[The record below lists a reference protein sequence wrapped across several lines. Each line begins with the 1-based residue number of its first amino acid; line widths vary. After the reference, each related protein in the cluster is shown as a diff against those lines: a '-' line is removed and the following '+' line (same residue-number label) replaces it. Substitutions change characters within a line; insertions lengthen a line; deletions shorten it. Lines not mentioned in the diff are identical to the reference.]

1 GVNEPQNGSA
11 AKDASA
17 SVGAGAAAGA
27 SGAAGEGATAPGATA
42 NNRAAESATSG
53 AGTPATTPQS
63 SSRAP
68 TPPAGGAD
76 PSRSASE
83 PAAGV
88 GDARPAVEKTS
99 SWFERNVLAVVGG
112 GLALLLAILV
122 WLLRRAAAAKRD
134 AFESDSPITDTMV
147 REKLSEIDL
156 ELDRPSTDTPG
167 RPLFG
172 SMPRV
177 ALGIAYDGAPW
188 QGWQTQPGGRTIQDT
203 LESALASFLTH
214 PVATICAG
222 RTDTGVHALEQVIH
236 VDTQVERRLE
246 SWVRGVNA
254 HLPPSIRVQW
264 AHVVGSEFHA
274 RFSATSR
281 SYIYLLRSH
290 RIASPILHGKVAWT
304 HRSLDVERMQQAAA
318 HLLGE
323 HDFSA
328 FRSSECQAASPVRRL

>member
-1 GVNEPQNGSA
+1 
-11 AKDASA
+11 
-17 SVGAGAAAGA
+17 
-27 SGAAGEGATAPGATA
+27 
-42 NNRAAESATSG
+42 
-53 AGTPATTPQS
+53 
-63 SSRAP
+63 
-68 TPPAGGAD
+68 
-76 PSRSASE
+76 
-83 PAAGV
+83 
-88 GDARPAVEKTS
+88 
-99 SWFERNVLAVVGG
+99 
-112 GLALLLAILV
+112 
-122 WLLRRAAAAKRD
+122 
-134 AFESDSPITDTMV
+134 
-147 REKLSEIDL
+147 
-156 ELDRPSTDTPG
+156 
-167 RPLFG
+167 
-172 SMPRV
+172 MPRV

-264 AHVVGSEFHA
+264 AQVVGSDFHA

-290 RIASPILHGKVAWT
+290 RVASPILHGKVGWT
-304 HRSLDVERMQQAAA
+304 HRPLDVKRMQQAAA
-318 HLLGE
+318 HLHGE

-328 FRSSECQAASPVRRL
+328 FRSSECQAASPVRRLDTLSVAQHGDFFVFVFRGNAFLHHMVRNLMGALVDVGKGGHEPEWIGELLAQRDRRLAPATFSAAGLYLARAEYPPQFGLPSLSLDKALESHLGIRVMADSP